1 MKVDYNSV
9 YMENSFADQ
18 FPEIAKQW
26 HPTLNGN
33 LKPSDVS
40 VGSGI
45 NAYWICPKNSEHVWQ
60 TRVNSRA
67 KGRGCPY
74 CAGKRKLGYK
84 YRTLAETYPEIAAEW
99 HPTKNETSA
108 EKVSERSSKK
118 VWWQCKNNP
127 EHEWLMTVYSRTAN
141 QVPCP
146 YCAGHKL
153 TKENSF
159 GAKYPELAKQWH
171 PKKNK
176 PLTPYDYFSNSKQ
189 KVWWRCVD
197 FPEHEWH
204 AQIKT
209 RIETSGECPICV
221 RKTPIKLPSL
231 SEYNPD
237 LAKEWHPLKNGNLTP
252 DQFSAGSGKR
262 VWWQCKN
269 NPQHEWQSVIN
280 NRATKGKGC
289 PYCVGTK
296 AGTNSLALLY
306 PNLASEWH
314 LTKNSL
320 LPSEVSPGSKRYVW
334 WRCSANPVHEWQSY
348 VFNRVRGDGS
358 CPICAQV
365 GKTFAEKYP
374 EVAKEWHPTKNG
386 DVSPSDVAHSSQKK
400 YWWRCSVNPEHEW
413 EATPQNRGINQS
425 GCPYCHREK
434 QGQALSDY
442 LVSSAASNTEF
453 FQTFLEGIKNIQRLL
468 KLEPS
473 HHQQRQ
479 ILNRLL
485 YANVVTLMETFL
497 SDAFVNIVLEN
508 QEYTRKLVEITPKFI
523 EGKFSKSNI
532 FVLMENLKKEVADYL
547 LNEVTYHNIWI
558 VEKMYKGVL
567 NIRFPNDLVPLQK
580 IIMCRHDIVHRNGKT
595 IEGKAIVIS
604 SEEVQSAIETI
615 GEFVSVVEKQL
626 PQKIVTHSLQ

>member
-1 MKVDYNSV
+1 
-9 YMENSFADQ
+9 MENSFADQ
-18 FPEIAKQW
+18 FPEIAQQW

-33 LKPSDVS
+33 VKPSDVS

-45 NAYWICPKNSEHVWQ
+45 NAYWICPNNPEHIWK
-60 TRVNSRA
+60 TRINSRA

-84 YRTLAETYPEIAAEW
+84 YRTLAEAYPEIAVEW
-99 HPTKNETSA
+99 HPTKNETSP

-118 VWWQCKNNP
+118 VWWRCKNNP
-127 EHEWLMTVYSRTAN
+127 EHEWLMTIYSRTAN

-159 GAKYPELAKQWH
+159 GAKYPELVKQWH

-176 PLTPYDYFSNSKQ
+176 PLTPYDFFPNSKQ

-197 FPEHEWH
+197 FPEHEWQT
-204 AQIKT
+204 QIRT
-209 RIETSGECPICV
+209 RTESNGECPICV
-221 RKTPIKLPSL
+221 RKSPVKLLPL
-231 SEYNPD
+231 SEYNPE
-237 LAKEWHPLKNGNLTP
+237 LAKEWHLLKNGNLTP
-252 DQFSAGSGKR
+252 DQFSAGSGKK
-262 VWWQCKN
+262 VWWRCKN
-269 NPQHEWQSVIN
+269 NPQHEWQSTIN

-296 AGTNSLALLY
+296 AGKNSLTLLY
-306 PNLASEWH
+306 PTLASEWH
-314 LTKNSL
+314 PTKNNLS
-320 LPSEVSPGSKRYVW
+320 PNEVSPGSRRYVW
-334 WRCSANPVHEWQSY
+334 WRCSTNPEHEWQSY

-358 CPICAQV
+358 CPICAQT
-365 GKTFAEKYP
+365 GKTFDEKYP

-386 DVSPSDVAHSSQKK
+386 DVYPSDVAHSSQKK
-400 YWWRCSVNPEHEW
+400 YWWLCSVNPEHEW
-413 EATPQNRGINQS
+413 EATPQNRGVNQS
-425 GCPYCHREK
+425 GCPYCYREK
-434 QGQALSDY
+434 QGRALSDY
-442 LVSSAASNTEF
+442 LVSSASSNTEF
-453 FQTFLEGIKNIQRLL
+453 FQTFSEGIKNIQHLL

-497 SDAFVNIVLEN
+497 SDAFINIVLEN
-508 QEYTRKLVEITPKFI
+508 QEYTRKLVETTPRFI

-532 FVLMENLKKEVADYL
+532 FILMENLKKEVADYL

-558 VEKMYKGVL
+558 VEKMYKSVL
-567 NIRFPNDLVPLQK
+567 NIRFPNDLVSLQK
-580 IIMCRHDIVHRNGKT
+580 IIMRRHDIVHRNGKT
-595 IEGKAIVIS
+595 IDGKTIVIS
-604 SEEVQSAIETI
+604 SEDVQSAIGTI
-615 GEFVSVVEKQL
+615 SEFVAVIEKQL
-626 PQKIVTHSLQ
+626 PQKVVAKSLQ